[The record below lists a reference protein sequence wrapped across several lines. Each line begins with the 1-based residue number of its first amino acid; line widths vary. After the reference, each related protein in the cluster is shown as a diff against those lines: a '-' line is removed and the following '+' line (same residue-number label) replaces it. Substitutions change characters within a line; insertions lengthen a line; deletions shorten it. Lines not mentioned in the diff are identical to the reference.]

1 MKKPQIFLLPLLLGI
16 LPGCLGKSENV
27 LSASTQTNPA
37 EVEQLT
43 EALDTSNDFTVV
55 FSEPGITLHQHDK
68 DYVQEIDLSQG
79 ATIQLL
85 YGTITDPGTG
95 KGAYGGN
102 EPLLTRETLQQ
113 AWDYFSS
120 TNQKA
125 ICITNGQFFRND
137 DQAATGLAFPV
148 KANGSIL
155 TEGYAGESEYPDE
168 QLMLYIYGDRADIGA
183 LDIRELYS
191 SDAANIIGG
200 LKPDADK
207 GLNTETGRTFVG
219 VKDSNYDG
227 LSETV
232 LIFTSKSATQYRAAE
247 VLRYFGASEVIML
260 DGGGSTQL
268 ICRNSNY
275 ISSPRTIPQ
284 TIGVLR
290 GELQG
295 E

>member
-1 MKKPQIFLLPLLLGI
+1 MKKAQIFLLLFLLGM
-16 LPGCLGKSENV
+16 LPGCLGKSENM
-27 LSASTQTNPA
+27 LSASTQTNLA
-37 EVEQLT
+37 EVKQLT

-55 FSEPGITLHQHDK
+55 FSEPGIKLHQHEK

-79 ATIQLL
+79 AAVQLL
-85 YGTITDPGTG
+85 NGTITDAGSG

-125 ICITNGQFFRND
+125 VCITNGQFFRND

-148 KANGSIL
+148 KANGTVL
-155 TEGYAGESEYPDE
+155 TEGYAGDTEYPDE
-168 QLMLYIYGDRADIGA
+168 QLMLLIYGDRADIDT

-207 GLNTETGRTFVG
+207 ELNTETGRTFVG

-232 LIFTSKSATQYRAAE
+232 LIFTSPAATQYRAAE
-247 VLRYFGASEVIML
+247 VLRYFGASEVMML

-268 ICRNSNY
+268 ICNHTSY

-290 GELQG
+290 GE
-295 E
+295 

>member
-1 MKKPQIFLLPLLLGI
+1 MKKPQLFLLPLLFGI
-16 LPGCLGKSENV
+16 LPGCFAKSENM

-43 EALDTSNDFTVV
+43 EALDTSSDFSVV
-55 FSEPGITLHQHDK
+55 FSEPGITLHQHEK
-68 DYVQEIDLSQG
+68 DYVQEINLSQG
-79 ATIQLL
+79 ASIQLL
-85 YGTITDPGTG
+85 YGYMTDSGSG

-102 EPLLTRETLQQ
+102 EPQLTRETLQQ

-120 TNQKA
+120 TNQNA

-137 DQAATGLAFPV
+137 EQASTGLAFPV
-148 KANGSIL
+148 KANGNIL
-155 TEGYAGESEYPDE
+155 TEGYAGDTEYPDE
-168 QLMLYIYGDRADIGA
+168 QLMLLISGDRASIEA

-191 SDAANIIGG
+191 SESANIIGG

-232 LIFTSKSATQYRAAE
+232 LIFTSPAATQYRAAE

-284 TIGVLR
+284 TIGVVR
-290 GELQG
+290 GQ
-295 E
+295 